1 MVGILSFVSLLGGVG
16 VACATD
22 YLPTQAVALERW
34 GGGLLVA
41 GLALLGVALGGA
53 FPIVH

>member
-1 MVGILSFVSLLGGVG
+1 MVGVLSFISLVGGVG
-16 VACATD
+16 AACATD
-22 YLPTQAVALERW
+22 YAPSHVAALERW

-53 FPIVH
+53 FPIAH